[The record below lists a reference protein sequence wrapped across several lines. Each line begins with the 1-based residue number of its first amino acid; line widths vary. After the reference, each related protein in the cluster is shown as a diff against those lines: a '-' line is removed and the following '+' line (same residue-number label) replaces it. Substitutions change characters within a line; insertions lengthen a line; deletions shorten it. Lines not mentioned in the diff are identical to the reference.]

1 MRKGR
6 LAALVAAPMAV
17 AMLVSACGGG
27 GGGASG
33 ADGIVTLDWG
43 EPENPLVPGNT
54 TEENGGFIID
64 AMFTGLVKYRASD
77 LKVENAVAQS
87 IETTDNQNFTIKL
100 KPNWT
105 FHDGTPVKAKNFVD
119 AWNYT
124 AYGPN
129 GFQGAS
135 FMEQIDGY
143 DVVHPEDPDGESG
156 PQEPPTPP
164 TKEMSGLK
172 VVDDN
177 TFTVKLKNPFTI
189 FPLVLGYSAYK
200 PLPDSFFA
208 DPKAFEEKPIG
219 NGPFKFQDRTPNQE
233 LNLAAY
239 ENYAGDDKP
248 TIKGAKFKVYDQL
261 DAAYQDLVSGNLDF
275 LRAVPVSALVGDKWK
290 QDLGPRAKEKPGL
303 LTQNMGFPI
312 YDEQFKNPL
321 LRKAI
326 SMSIDR
332 KTITE
337 QVFAGGRDPADG
349 FATPAA
355 DGYVPNQCGE
365 ACTFNP
371 QKAKEYLAQAGGFKG
386 TLTVETNGD
395 GGHNEW
401 SEAVAANIRQNLGI
415 DVVFTPVPSFGE
427 FRQKANAFQFK
438 GLFRTGWKADYPN
451 IETFLT
457 QLYRTGA
464 SSNDY
469 GYSNPA
475 FDAAL
480 DRANAAPTVE
490 AANKGYTDAE
500 KLLGEDLPIVPLWS
514 QPVQYGFSERVAE
527 GEVKAYRELDL
538 TTVRLN
544 P

>member
-6 LAALVAAPMAV
+6 LAAAVAVPVAV
-17 AMLVSACGGG
+17 AMLASACGGG
-27 GGGASG
+27 GSASG
-33 ADGIVTLDWG
+33 EDGIVTLDWG

-54 TEENGGFIID
+54 TEENGGFVIN
-64 AMFTGLVKYRASD
+64 ALFTGLVEYRASD
-77 LKVENAVAQS
+77 LKVENAVAES
-87 IETTDNQNFTIKL
+87 ITTTDNTNFTIKL
-100 KPNWT
+100 KPGWT

-129 GFQGAS
+129 GFQGSS
-135 FMEQIDGY
+135 FFEQVDGY
-143 DVVHPEDPDGESG
+143 DVVHPKDPDGEAG
-156 PQEPPTPP
+156 PATPPTPP

-189 FPLVLGYSAYK
+189 FPVVLGYSAYK

-208 DPKAFEEKPIG
+208 DPKKFEERPIG
-219 NGPFKFQDRTPNQE
+219 NGPFKFVDRTPNVE
-233 LNLAAY
+233 LNVAAY
-239 ENYAGDDKP
+239 ENYAGADKP
-248 TIKGAKFKVYDQL
+248 QIKGAKFKVYEQL
-261 DAAYQDLVSGNLDF
+261 DGAYQDLVSGNLDF
-275 LRAVPVSALVGDKWK
+275 LRAIPVSALVGDKWK
-290 QDLGPRAKEKPGL
+290 QDLGERAKEKPGL

-337 QVFAGGRDPADG
+337 TVFAGGRDPADG
-349 FATPAA
+349 FATPAVE
-355 DGYVPNQCGE
+355 GFVPNQCGE
-365 ACTFNP
+365 ACEFNP
-371 QKAKEYLAQAGGFKG
+371 EKAKQYLAQAGGFKG
-386 TLTVETNGD
+386 TLTVKTNGD

-401 SEAVAANIRQNLGI
+401 SEAVAASIRQNLGI
-415 DVVFTPVPSFGE
+415 NVVFTPVPTFGE
-427 FRQKANAFQFK
+427 FRQTANAFQFD

-451 IETFLT
+451 LETFLT

-480 DRANAAPTVE
+480 DRANAAPTIE
-490 AANKGYTDAE
+490 EANKGYAEAE
-500 KLLGEDLPIVPLWS
+500 KLLGQDLPIVPLWT
-514 QPVQYGFSERVAE
+514 QPVQYGFSERIAA

>member
-17 AMLVSACGGG
+17 AVFASACGGG
-27 GGGASG
+27 GSASG
-33 ADGIVTLDWG
+33 EDGIVTLDWN

-54 TEENGGFIID
+54 TEENGSFIID
-64 AMFTGLVKYRASD
+64 AMFTGLVKYSAKD
-77 LKVENAVAQS
+77 FKPENAMAES
-87 IETTDNQNFTIKL
+87 IETTDNTNFTIKI
-100 KPNWT
+100 KPDWT

-135 FMEQIDGY
+135 FFEQIEGY
-143 DVVHPEDPDGESG
+143 EVVHPEDPDGEAG
-156 PQEPPTPP
+156 PQDPPTPP

-172 VVDDN
+172 VVDDH
-177 TFTVKLKNPFTI
+177 TFTVKLKNAFTI
-189 FPLVLGYSAYK
+189 FPVVLGYSAYK
-200 PLPDSFFA
+200 PLPDVFFA
-208 DPKAFEEKPIG
+208 DPKGFEQKPVG
-219 NGPFKFQDRTPNQE
+219 NGPFMFQDRVPNQE
-233 LNLAAY
+233 LNLVTY
-239 ENYAGDDKP
+239 DQYKGTDKP
-248 TIKGAKFKVYDQL
+248 EIKGAKFKVYDQL
-261 DAAYQDLVSGNLDF
+261 DAAYQDLVSGHLDF
-275 LRAVPVSALVGDKWK
+275 LRTIPVSALVGDKWK
-290 QDLGPRAKEKPGL
+290 QDLGERGKEKPGL

-312 YDEQFKNPL
+312 YDEKFKNPL

-349 FATPAA
+349 FATPAVE
-355 DGYVPNQCGE
+355 GYTPAQCGE
-365 ACTFNP
+365 ACEFNP
-371 QKAKEYLAQAGGFKG
+371 VKAKEYLAQAGGFQG
-386 TLTVETNGD
+386 QLTVETNGD

-427 FRQKANAFQFK
+427 FRQKANSFQFK
-438 GLFRTGWKADYPN
+438 GMFRTGWKADYPN
-451 IETFLT
+451 LETFLT

-480 DRANAAPTVE
+480 DKANVAPTIEEATKSYVE
-490 AANKGYTDAE
+490 AE
-500 KLLGEDLPIVPLWS
+500 KLLADDLPVVPLWT
-514 QPVQYGFSERVAE
+514 QPIQYGFSERIRE
-527 GEVKAYRELDL
+527 GEVVPNRELDL